1 MTNELEQKV
10 YWNMTD
16 AEKMAE
22 SEEMF
27 QDLKVRYEEFEAVGK
42 LYYSKIDTILKNKD
56 SFEKLTKMIR
66 SEECR
71 HACVVENSFSDLIFW
86 YRIAERE
93 YASGLNL
100 TLYHTNSI
108 HEADLVLQ
116 QLHFYLRRIEFEWD
130 ISACEEILDFIK
142 EHHISYVCL
151 AEAICKTKYTRP
163 VHISTELAGMM
174 ERAGMRMEA
183 LKLLYLVEV
192 YLKEEKGKA

>member
-1 MTNELEQKV
+1 MSHELKQKA

-16 AEKMAE
+16 AEKRKE
-22 SEEMF
+22 SQEFF
-27 QDLKVRYEEFEAVGK
+27 QNLKARYDEFDKSGM
-42 LYYSKIDTILKNKD
+42 LFCSKIDTILRGKRP
-56 SFEKLTKMIR
+56 FEELSEMIR

-71 HACVVENSFSDLIFW
+71 HACIVENSFVNLRFW
-86 YRIAERE
+86 YGIAERE
-93 YASGLNL
+93 HASGIDL
-100 TLYHTNSI
+100 TLYYTNSI

-130 ISACEEILDFIK
+130 IATCEEILDFIK

-183 LKLLYLVEV
+183 LKLLYLVEA

>member
-1 MTNELEQKV
+1 MSNELKQKV

-56 SFEKLTKMIR
+56 SFEELTKLIR
-66 SEECR
+66 SEECM
-71 HACVVENSFSDLIFW
+71 HACVAENSFSDLRFW

-93 YASGLNL
+93 YASGLDL

-108 HEADLVLQ
+108 NEAEIVLQ
-116 QLHFYLRRIEFEWD
+116 QLHFYLHRFEFEWD
-130 ISACEEILDFIK
+130 ISACEEVLDFIR
-142 EHHISYVCL
+142 EHYISYVCL
-151 AEAICKTKYTRP
+151 AEAICMTKYNRP
-163 VHISTELAGMM
+163 VHISTKLAGMM

-183 LKLLYLVEV
+183 LKLLCLVEV